1 MADCSQSPHEF
12 FQDAFSP
19 QVAVLCSHDAELLC
33 RKNNLSF
40 VELTQPFCRLSAEG
54 MFNYKDSKFW
64 AVFYNFSCQ
73 LETYIAIRFEIEQSW
88 THEYVRRVYAQ

>member
-1 MADCSQSPHEF
+1 MADCSQSPYEF

-19 QVAVLCSHDAELLC
+19 QVAVLCSHDAEVLC

-54 MFNYKDSKFW
+54 
-64 AVFYNFSCQ
+64 
-73 LETYIAIRFEIEQSW
+73 TYVLFRLYYISNPVHSSEVGYFMLILFVRWQ
-88 THEYVRRVYAQ
+88 YVHVLL